1 MNSRSLYKLL
11 LLAVAAIP
19 LNHIKA
25 DPIPESALVV
35 NEIMPANI
43 DVCMDPS
50 MNYGSW
56 IELYNTSAQ
65 DIDIKGC
72 YLSNDPSDKKQCPL
86 GNRSRIVKAG
96 GFLTLWFGH
105 LDDYCLD
112 QIEFSLSYEDGAV
125 YLYDPD
131 GKEICSMDYLTIPA
145 RISYARTTDGGAN
158 WSKTGYPTPG
168 ATNTTSK
175 FASAQLQAPS
185 VSMESKL
192 FTGQISFSVSVP
204 DSPWN
209 ASTETGTTASRIFA
223 LSAGSFDSNYISTVD
238 LIMSHN
244 ENGQAVTDG
253 VVAKIDVDASGVYSV
268 GDTDGYNRAANQRTT
283 LSTTVN
289 GTFYAPFGYSMV
301 EVNVP
306 SSTHNITIMA
316 SNRESSNPGSYVEIF
331 EDAGAYTDLRNK
343 VNGFYTFKVSCGGT
357 DKWYGFWVGPR
368 G

>member
-131 GKEICSMDYLTIPA
+131 GKEII
-145 RISYARTTDGGAN
+145 ISC
-158 WSKTGYPTPG
+158 
-168 ATNTTSK
+168 
-175 FASAQLQAPS
+175 L
-185 VSMESKL
+185 
-192 FTGQISFSVSVP
+192 
-204 DSPWN
+204 
-209 ASTETGTTASRIFA
+209 
-223 LSAGSFDSNYISTVD
+223 
-238 LIMSHN
+238 
-244 ENGQAVTDG
+244 
-253 VVAKIDVDASGVYSV
+253 
-268 GDTDGYNRAANQRTT
+268 
-283 LSTTVN
+283 
-289 GTFYAPFGYSMV
+289 PF
-301 EVNVP
+301 P
-306 SSTHNITIMA
+306 
-316 SNRESSNPGSYVEIF
+316 
-331 EDAGAYTDLRNK
+331 
-343 VNGFYTFKVSCGGT
+343 
-357 DKWYGFWVGPR
+357 
-368 G
+368 

>member
-131 GKEICSMDYLTIPA
+131 GKEICSMDYLT
-145 RISYARTTDGGAN
+145 
-158 WSKTGYPTPG
+158 
-168 ATNTTSK
+168 
-175 FASAQLQAPS
+175 
-185 VSMESKL
+185 M
-192 FTGQISFSVSVP
+192 QIIDTYDLNFVTEVLNS
-204 DSPWN
+204 
-209 ASTETGTTASRIFA
+209 STENHATDTA
-223 LSAGSFDSNYISTVD
+223 
-238 LIMSHN
+238 
-244 ENGQAVTDG
+244 
-253 VVAKIDVDASGVYSV
+253 K
-268 GDTDGYNRAANQRTT
+268 
-283 LSTTVN
+283 TVN
-289 GTFYAPFGYSMV
+289 TEFDHFV
-301 EVNVP
+301 
-306 SSTHNITIMA
+306 
-316 SNRESSNPGSYVEIF
+316 
-331 EDAGAYTDLRNK
+331 
-343 VNGFYTFKVSCGGT
+343 
-357 DKWYGFWVGPR
+357 
-368 G
+368 